1 MKPLNIFI
9 VVLLIIFGACNSSPK
24 GFVIR
29 GSFPGLQDGMICS
42 LRNIEEDK
50 ILAIDTVKNGGFE
63 LSGYAAHPAGSEIVF
78 SNKPLIDTTK
88 EESSEWFVTFLL
100 DNSEMTLEVEHIDS
114 LYCFYPDRNWKPLLL
129 GGQLQTDY
137 NDYLVQAHAL
147 EFLVDSLDGLLIWL
161 SKDDYTPEAYDKRYM
176 ELQLAYDKA
185 KARLDSCKMNF
196 IREHP
201 KSFLSLRFIVLR
213 FYQGFDYTQE
223 EVEELIRIGEGIP
236 DSLEQIR
243 FREMAEKAKKSYKGI
258 KHADIELELPSGDV
272 AKISELLPQSKY
284 ILLDFWASW
293 CGPCRA
299 AIPNVKALYEK
310 YDRSQLNV
318 LSVSLDA
325 NRADWEQAMKEENM
339 PWKQAWAGEGEMRDD
354 VYRNYN
360 ISNIPCL
367 ILIDS
372 DGRVLLSTYKM
383 DLIRLTL
390 KQLLEN
396 EIN

>member
-1 MKPLNIFI
+1 MSVLRTFI
-9 VVLLIIFGACNSSPK
+9 VALLMTLGACNSGPK

-42 LRNIEEDK
+42 LRNMEEDK
-50 ILAIDTVKNGGFE
+50 ILAVDTVKNGGFE
-63 LSGYAAHPAGSEIVF
+63 LSGYIAHPAGSEIVF
-78 SNKPLIDTTK
+78 SNKPLIDTTQ
-88 EESSEWFVTFLL
+88 EESSEWFVTFFL
-100 DNSEMTLEVEHIDS
+100 DNSEMKLEVEHIDS
-114 LYCFYPDRNWKPLLL
+114 LYCFYPDWNWKPRVI

-137 NDYLVQAHAL
+137 NDYLLQAHAL
-147 EFLVDSLDGLLIWL
+147 EFLVDSLDGLLVWL

-185 KARLDSCKMNF
+185 KDRLDSCKMNF

-213 FYQGFDYTQE
+213 FYEGFDYTLE

-243 FREMAEKAKKSYKGI
+243 FREMAEKAKKSYKRI
-258 KHADIELELPSGDV
+258 KYADLELELPAGDL
-272 AKISELLPQSKY
+272 ARISELLPKSKY
-284 ILLDFWASW
+284 VLLDFWASW

-318 LSVSLDA
+318 LSVSLDK
-325 NRADWEQAMKEENM
+325 NRADWEQAMEEENM
-339 PWKQAWAGEGEMRDD
+339 PWKQAWAGEGGMRND
-354 VYRNYN
+354 VSQNYN
-360 ISNIPCL
+360 ISSIPCL

-383 DLIRLTL
+383 DLVRLTL
-390 KQLLEN
+390 EKLLGN
-396 EIN
+396 N